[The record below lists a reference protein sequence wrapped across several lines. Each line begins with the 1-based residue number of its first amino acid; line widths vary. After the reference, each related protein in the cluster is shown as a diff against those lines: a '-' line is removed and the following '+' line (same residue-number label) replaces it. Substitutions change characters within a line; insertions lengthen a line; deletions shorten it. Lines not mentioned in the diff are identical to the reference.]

1 MVNTTAV
8 RHSWTLLSPDARLA
22 LAPTV
27 TYAELLAE
35 APTALWRRLGLFV
48 LVLAVAI
55 PIMALQRVTI
65 ALVATTAIA
74 WSFVLAIQL
83 IVGSVLIASVRSR
96 PTGFMRALGL
106 WFAGY
111 LPYGL
116 WLLAVAALMS
126 NMTGSVELVI
136 VLAIVP
142 SLWTAAIVSAF
153 CRVVLGC
160 SRAGARWRAAI
171 HLLSVWT
178 IGLEYVAVSAGG
190 WFQITASLN
199 GFFE

>member
-1 MVNTTAV
+1 MVNTSSE
-8 RHSWTLLSPDARLA
+8 RQSGTLLSAEARLA
-22 LAPTV
+22 FAPTV

-35 APTALWRRLGLFV
+35 APTALWQHLALFL
-48 LVLAVAI
+48 LVIAVAI

-65 ALVATTAIA
+65 VLVGTTAIA

-83 IVGSVLIASVRSR
+83 VVGSVLIASVRSR
-96 PTGFMRALGL
+96 RTRFTRALGL
-106 WFAGY
+106 WFAGH
-111 LPYGL
+111 LPYSL
-116 WLLAVAALMS
+116 WLLATAVLMS
-126 NMTGSVELVI
+126 NLRGSVELVI
-136 VLAIVP
+136 VLAIIP

-160 SRAGARWRAAI
+160 SRASARWRAAI
-171 HLLSVWT
+171 HMLSVWA

-190 WFQITASLN
+190 WFQITAALN